1 MRNIPEIGLLSL
13 FIGWA
18 GLLAGIASG
27 AIMGAFFHDEE
38 WLGGYGSYRRRMLRL
53 GHISFFGLGFLN
65 LIFGLTQAV
74 VFFPDRLSKIIAV
87 CLFIGALT
95 MPVCCFLSAWRK
107 RLRHLFPL
115 PVLSLA
121 IGIGLILFT
130 SRL

>member
-18 GLLAGIASG
+18 GLFAGIASG
-27 AIMGAFFHDEE
+27 AIMGVFFHDEE

-65 LIFGLTQAV
+65 LFFGLTQAV
-74 VFFPDRLSKIIAV
+74 VFFPDRLSEIIAI

-107 RLRHLFPL
+107 HLRHLFPI
-115 PVLSLA
+115 PVLSLTIA
-121 IGIGLILFT
+121 IGLILFAW
-130 SRL
+130 RL